1 MKSVLAAAVA
11 AAALAAGPHLAAA
24 APSLTHGQ
32 LVARADAICVRY
44 DSLLVAPPGVEG
56 ELGDPAYDRA
66 WVRLFERQRAALA
79 ALKAPARD
87 RAAYARLLRT
97 LPAIRDAFQ
106 ALTAAIEAGQPV
118 KTWKP
123 LSNRLRASQHA
134 ADNAARAVGLKRCFR
149 TESRVRQ

>member
-24 APSLTHGQ
+24 AASLTHGQ
-32 LVARADAICVRY
+32 LVARADAVCVRY
-44 DSLLVAPPGVEG
+44 DSLLAAPPGVGG

-66 WVRLFERQRAALA
+66 WVRLFEKERVALA
-79 ALKAPARD
+79 ALKPSARD

-97 LPAIRDAFQ
+97 LPAISDAFE
-106 ALTAAIEAGQPV
+106 ALTGAIEAGQPV

-123 LSNRLRASQHA
+123 LSNRLRASEHA
-134 ADNAARAVGLKRCFR
+134 ADRAARTVGLKRCFR
-149 TESRVRQ
+149 SDGPVHQ

>member
-11 AAALAAGPHLAAA
+11 AAALAGPALAAGPA
-24 APSLTHGQ
+24 LTHGQ
-32 LVARADAICVRY
+32 LVTRADAICVRY
-44 DSLLVAPPGVEG
+44 DSLLAAPPGIDG

-97 LPAIRDAFQ
+97 IPAIRDAFQ
-106 ALTAAIEAGQPV
+106 ALTGAIEAGQPV
-118 KTWKP
+118 KSWRP
-123 LSNRLRASQHA
+123 LSNRLRASERA
-134 ADNAARAVGLKRCFR
+134 ADRAARVVGLKRCFL
-149 TESRVRQ
+149 SDSPAQH

>member
-11 AAALAAGPHLAAA
+11 AAALAAGPLAAA

-44 DSLLVAPPGVEG
+44 DSLLTAPPGVDG
-56 ELGDPAYDRA
+56 DLGDPAYDRA
-66 WVRLFERQRAALA
+66 WVRLFENQRAALA
-79 ALKAPARD
+79 ALTPPARD

-106 ALTAAIEAGQPV
+106 TLTAAIEAGRPV
-118 KTWKP
+118 RSWKP
-123 LSNRLRASQHA
+123 LSNRLRASQRA
-134 ADNAARAVGLKRCFR
+134 TDRAARAVGLKRCFR
-149 TESRVRQ
+149 SEAGAHD

>member
-11 AAALAAGPHLAAA
+11 AAALAAGPLAAA

-44 DSLLVAPPGVEG
+44 ESLLAAPPGVGG

-66 WVRLFERQRAALA
+66 WVKLFEKQRAALA
-79 ALKAPARD
+79 GLKPPARD

-118 KTWKP
+118 KSWRP
-123 LSNRLRASQHA
+123 LSNRLRASEHA
-134 ADNAARAVGLKRCFR
+134 ADQAARAVGLKRCFR
-149 TESRVRQ
+149 PDRAAHH

>member
-44 DSLLVAPPGVEG
+44 ESLLASPPGVDG

-66 WVRLFERQRAALA
+66 WTRLFERQRAALG
-79 ALKAPARD
+79 ALKPPARD
-87 RAAYARLLRT
+87 RAAYTRLLRT
-97 LPAIRDAFQ
+97 LPTIREAFK

-118 KTWKP
+118 RTWKP
-123 LSNRLRASQHA
+123 LSHRLQNAEKA
-134 ADNAARAVGLKRCFR
+134 ADRAARAVGLKRCFADGR
-149 TESRVRQ
+149 EGQ

>member
-11 AAALAAGPHLAAA
+11 AAALAGPALAAGPE
-24 APSLTHGQ
+24 LTHGQ

-44 DSLLVAPPGVEG
+44 DSLLAAPPGIDA
-56 ELGDPAYDRA
+56 ELGDAAYDRA

-106 ALTAAIEAGQPV
+106 ALTGAIEAGEPV
-118 KTWKP
+118 KSWRP
-123 LSNRLRASQHA
+123 LSNRLRASERA
-134 ADNAARAVGLKRCFR
+134 ADKAARAVGLKRCFR
-149 TESRVRQ
+149 SDSPAQH

>member
-44 DSLLVAPPGVEG
+44 DSLLAAPPGVGG

-66 WVRLFERQRAALA
+66 WVKLFEKERAALA

-87 RAAYARLLRT
+87 RATYARLLRT

-106 ALTAAIEAGQPV
+106 ALTTAIEAGQPV
-118 KTWKP
+118 KSWKP
-123 LSNRLRASQHA
+123 LSNRLRAAQHA
-134 ADNAARAVGLKRCFR
+134 ADTAARAVGLKRCFR
-149 TESRVRQ
+149 SQDRPHQ

>member
-11 AAALAAGPHLAAA
+11 AAALAGPALAAGPA
-24 APSLTHGQ
+24 LTHGQ
-32 LVARADAICVRY
+32 LVTRADAICVRY
-44 DSLLVAPPGVEG
+44 DSLLAAPPGIDG

-97 LPAIRDAFQ
+97 IPAIRDAFQ
-106 ALTAAIEAGQPV
+106 ALTGAIEAGQPV
-118 KTWKP
+118 KSWRP
-123 LSNRLRASQHA
+123 LSNRLRASERM

-149 TESRVRQ
+149 SDSPAHQ